1 MSFNDIMKQPLPSKK
16 EGVVTE
22 SVTEEPVV
30 EEGIETPVVDGVTE
44 EEIPVPVVNDDDIDL
59 SDDVTE
65 EELDAVDNVTG
76 DDEELTPEEDIE
88 ADRIINLAA
97 TPIILKSELGSD
109 ILQEFC
115 NSEEYATAVDEGFL
129 EDATLDMLL
138 ESVGDLFEDEY
149 YTEAK
154 FFSKNKVQFTK
165 EARMNQLFEVCV
177 QAVARA
183 KKDPLYFKLAKVQK
197 LRRNLK
203 AQLRVKYRA
212 QAMKKAK
219 EYLARLKKSRSGVIA
234 NMANKI
240 LKQ

>member
-1 MSFNDIMKQPLPSKK
+1 MSFNDIMKQPLPSKV
-16 EGVVTE
+16 EGAVTE

-30 EEGIETPVVDGVTE
+30 EEGLETPVEDGVTE

-76 DDEELTPEEDIE
+76 DDEEFTPEEDIE

-138 ESVGDLFEDEY
+138 ESVGD
-149 YTEAK
+149 
-154 FFSKNKVQFTK
+154 
-165 EARMNQLFEVCV
+165 
-177 QAVARA
+177 
-183 KKDPLYFKLAKVQK
+183 
-197 LRRNLK
+197 
-203 AQLRVKYRA
+203 
-212 QAMKKAK
+212 
-219 EYLARLKKSRSGVIA
+219 
-234 NMANKI
+234 
-240 LKQ
+240 

>member
-16 EGVVTE
+16 EEVVTE
-22 SVTEEPVV
+22 STV
-30 EEGIETPVVDGVTE
+30 EETVESPVEDVVTE
-44 EEIPVPVVNDDDIDL
+44 EEIPVPVVNDEPEMDL

-65 EELDAVDNVTG
+65 DELDEVDSVTS
-76 DDEELTPEEDIE
+76 DADAELTPEEDIE
-88 ADRIINLAA
+88 ADRIIDLAA
-97 TPIILKSELGSD
+97 TPIILRNELSTESVR
-109 ILQEFC
+109 EFC
-115 NSEEYATAVDEGFL
+115 ESEEFQIACDEGLL
-129 EDATLDMLL
+129 EESTMDTLL
-138 ESVGDLFEDEY
+138 ESMGDLFNDEVF
-149 YTEAK
+149 TEAK

-212 QAMKKAK
+212 AAMKKAK
-219 EYLARLKKSRSGVIA
+219 EYLARLRKSRSNVIA
-234 NMANKI
+234 NMANKVFN
-240 LKQ
+240 K